1 MRLKEG
7 NKEKDILEAAIK
19 VFAEEGYHNAKISK
33 IAEVANVATGSVYV
47 YFKSKED
54 LLVTIFHNLWIRLY
68 EELRNISSSKV
79 LDPTEKVDAMLD
91 LFFDIF
97 TENPSLALVFVNEQH
112 NLIRNGQD
120 DFVEYY
126 EKFLDEG
133 EKVIKEG
140 INKKVFSENFD
151 LKIFRYY
158 IFGAIRNLLHNWA
171 SSPKDF
177 PLTKLRQNIKYLTKL
192 GIKKI

>member
-19 VFAEEGYHNAKISK
+19 VFAEDGYHNAKISK
-33 IAEVANVATGSVYV
+33 IAEVAGVATGSVYV
-47 YFKSKED
+47 YFNNKED
-54 LLVTIFHNLWIRLY
+54 LLVTIFHNLWTKLY
-68 EELRNISSSKV
+68 EELKNISSSKA
-79 LDPTEKVDAMLD
+79 LDPAEKVDAMLD

-112 NLIRNGQD
+112 NLIRNSQD
-120 DFVEYY
+120 DFLEYY

-151 LKIFRYY
+151 LKIFRTYF
-158 IFGAIRNLLHNWA
+158 FGAIRNLLHHWA
-171 SSPKDF
+171 TSPKDF
-177 PLTKLRQNIKYLTKL
+177 PLTKLRQNIKYLTKF
-192 GIKKI
+192 GIKKM